1 MRVMKSN
8 SRLILFLGVISAAF
22 GGLLLLSV
30 KQAQATQALDRLPS
44 CSVTA
49 QGAQGSLDMGGISC
63 SGAPTDCGWGRLPF

>member
-1 MRVMKSN
+1 MRVMKRN

-22 GGLLLLSV
+22 GGLLLSV
-30 KQAQATQALDRLPS
+30 KQAQATQALDRLHS